1 MKPGLTGNGVKAG
14 DLPSHDLFSLKTGV
28 LTAVVNFGADGKV
41 SSNVAKESAIS
52 QNPAARQAT
61 ALPL

>member
-1 MKPGLTGNGVKAG
+1 MKPGLIGNGVKAG

-41 SSNVAKESAIS
+41 SSNVIKESAFAFPNS
-52 QNPAARQAT
+52 
-61 ALPL
+61 